1 MLNLVL
7 GVFLMD
13 MKKLAFLALFTILS
27 LVAYE
32 MKFSVILGV
41 PSQNLSFTFFEFIG
55 PIGAGLFSTGLGIVS
70 VVFVEVLN
78 FLISGGAVDLTA
90 VIMFIP
96 MIFAA
101 FYFGSKSRSRVV
113 IPLVCMGLFV
123 LNPLGRQAWYYSL
136 FWLIPVAAA
145 LWKDN
150 LFLRSLGAT
159 FTAHAVGS
167 VAFLYAFS
175 IPADVWATLVPIT
188 AFERISFAVGISI
201 SYIAV
206 NTILSSISSK
216 VDLKVL
222 KIDPRYVLFK
232 AKD

>member
-1 MLNLVL
+1 
-7 GVFLMD
+7 MD
-13 MKKLAFLALFTILS
+13 MRKLAFLALFTILS

-32 MKFSVILGV
+32 LKFSVILGV

-70 VVFVEVLN
+70 VVLVEVLN
-78 FLISGGAVDLTA
+78 FLISGSALDLTA
-90 VIMFIP
+90 VIMLIP

-101 FYFGSKSRSRVV
+101 FYFGSKSRSRVI
-113 IPLVCMGLFV
+113 IPLVCMGLFIM
-123 LNPLGRQAWYYSL
+123 NPLGRQAWYYSL

-159 FTAHAVGS
+159 FTAHAIGS

-175 IPADVWATLVPIT
+175 IPAGTWVTLIPIV
-188 AFERISFAVGISI
+188 AYERFSFAVGISI

-206 NTILSSISSK
+206 NTILSSISSR
-216 VDLKVL
+216 VYLRAL
-222 KIDPRYVLFK
+222 KIDRRYVILVK
-232 AKD
+232 QRED